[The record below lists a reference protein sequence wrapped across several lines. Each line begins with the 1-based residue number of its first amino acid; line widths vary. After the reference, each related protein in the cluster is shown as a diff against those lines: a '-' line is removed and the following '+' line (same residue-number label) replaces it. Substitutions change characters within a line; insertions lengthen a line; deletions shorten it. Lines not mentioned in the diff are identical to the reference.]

1 MQNQII
7 QCKACGNG
15 IAKSAKTCPHCGFRN
30 KKPFYTKWWF
40 WLIVVLLVLGAIGSN
55 GDETGAVSNPNE
67 SQTLAATTAATTKAT
82 TAATTKATTAA
93 TTKAASSVSYEEVA
107 ELVEVYLTEFEYYE
121 TTAIDGG
128 IVVSVAQE
136 GLAEAVVECM
146 NAGYDETYEPWA
158 EMRDNVVYMADT
170 IYEFVKLLVREDC
183 VVAVMVLND
192 QNHDNLL
199 IGITNGEVTYDIL
212 AE

>member
-1 MQNQII
+1 MRKLICIYQDKLNTNQMILNIWKRLLMEVHMKDVKI
-7 QCKACGNG
+7 QEIQIKVMVRD
-15 IAKSAKTCPHCGFRN
+15 IKEE
-30 KKPFYTKWWF
+30 
-40 WLIVVLLVLGAIGSN
+40 V
-55 GDETGAVSNPNE
+55 PNE

-170 IYEFVKLLVREDC
+170 IYEFVKLLVGEDC